1 MVIPRHHHATWCQV
15 FLMSGVM
22 QVQADGEDPHTI
34 DDGGCY
40 FVEPGDTHSETA
52 LNDTLLLVICEE
64 DLPAFRR

>member
-1 MVIPRHHHATWCQV
+1 
-15 FLMSGVM
+15 MSGVM